1 MRYGDRHG
9 SGVVTSAFVRLMTDA
24 QFALFSY
31 ILLLVGDA
39 PDARDVLQ
47 DTNLTMLRDA
57 SHYRPGTSFI
67 AWAKTLARYQV
78 LTYRKKRSRD
88 RLVFDDEVFQQLTAT
103 LAERPETA
111 DRRID
116 AVNRCLKKL
125 PEEQRALVTAKYF
138 ERLSVEQLSE
148 RFRCS
153 AAAVVSL
160 LYRVR
165 KLLAGCVRDEL
176 AEEPA

>member
-1 MRYGDRHG
+1 MRQGDGHD
-9 SGVVTSAFVRLMTDA
+9 SAAATSAFIRLMTDA

-31 ILLLVGDA
+31 ILLLVSDA
-39 PDARDVLQ
+39 SDARDVLQ
-47 DTNLTMLRDA
+47 DTNLKMLRDA
-57 SHYRPGTSFI
+57 SHYSPGTSFI
-67 AWAKTLARYQV
+67 AWAKTLAHYQV

-88 RLVFDDEVFQQLTAT
+88 RLVFDEEVFQRLTAT

-111 DRRID
+111 DRRLD

-125 PEEQRALVTAKYF
+125 PPDQQALVTAKYF
-138 ERLSVEQLSE
+138 ERLPVCQLSE
-148 RFRCS
+148 RFCCS

-165 KLLAGCVRDEL
+165 RLLAKCVRGEL
-176 AEEPA
+176 AEETV